1 MSSRDRKP
9 TVAYVLRKF
18 PVLSETFI
26 LNEILGLEA
35 LGAKVHIFA
44 LAPGRD
50 PRFHEML
57 ARLRAPISYV
67 PGPENPKALWKYA
80 AHAARRFGPAYYR
93 VLARVLASGRPSL
106 FYRMLQAGW
115 VAERAVRLGMPRLH
129 AHFATRATTV
139 SCLASAISGI
149 PYSFTAHAFD
159 IYKSNARPR
168 VLRHKIQAADLVITI
183 SEANR
188 DFLGEIAPDCA
199 DKIRLLHNGIN
210 LSEFTPN
217 GRPADSPFRILSV
230 ARLVEKK
237 GLAVLIEACHELHRR
252 GQSFQCSIIGRG
264 RLRPQLQALIRQWDL
279 GASVK
284 LLGARTQNEV
294 LQYYHRSHLYVLP
307 AVVGSDGNREGLP
320 VSIVEALA
328 CGLPVI
334 STRVA
339 GIPEVVEHE
348 RNGLLVGQGD
358 AMGLADALH
367 RMMREPALH
376 GRLRDHARPSVV
388 PVFDTERT
396 SRELR
401 GLFKEERG

>member
-1 MSSRDRKP
+1 MPARDGKLKIG
-9 TVAYVLRKF
+9 YVLRKF

-50 PRFHEML
+50 PRFHERL
-57 ARLRAPISYV
+57 ARLRASISYV
-67 PGPENPKALWKYA
+67 PGADNPKALLRHA
-80 AHAARRFGPAYYR
+80 SHAARRFGVGYR
-93 VLARVLASGRPSL
+93 RTLARVLASGRPSL

-115 VAERAVRLGMPRLH
+115 VAERAARLRLPRLH

-139 SCLASAISGI
+139 AGLASAISGL

-168 VLRHKIQAADLVITI
+168 ILRRKIEAADFVITI

-188 DFLGEIAPDCA
+188 TFLQEIAA
-199 DKIRLLHNGIN
+199 GHTDKIRLLHNGID
-210 LSEFTPN
+210 LSQFTPN
-217 GRPADSPFRILSV
+217 GQPDSPPFQILSV

-252 GQSFQCSIIGRG
+252 GQPFQCSIIGRG
-264 RLRPQLQALIRQWDL
+264 RLRPRLQELIQQWDL
-279 GASVK
+279 SGSVK
-284 LLGARTQNEV
+284 LLGARTQDEV
-294 LQYYHRSHLYVLP
+294 LQHYHRSHLYVLP

-339 GIPEVVEHE
+339 GIPEVVQHE
-348 RNGLLVGQGD
+348 RNGLLVGEGD
-358 AMGLADALH
+358 ALDLADALQRVMH
-367 RMMREPALH
+367 EPALH
-376 GRLRDHARPSVV
+376 DRLRDNARTSVV
-388 PVFDTERT
+388 SVFDTERT
-396 SRELR
+396 SRTLQGMFRE
-401 GLFKEERG
+401 GHG